1 MRIYLILNKGYK
13 GIRIITNLK
22 KMICL
27 VWGINERN

>member
-22 KMICL
+22 KNDMFGL
-27 VWGINERN
+27 GNK